1 MSSLSAGIKSRITG
15 MLDRY
20 LPSRT
25 KRLMF
30 LASLSARLKDSS
42 SLDGATLSRL
52 NEVMN
57 LSASHNEKGM
67 QVPVILS
74 RAIWDGKTVYQL
86 CDDYVSEGK
95 LDQQRVHRIAS
106 KVVDASPSWLHYAGK
121 DVIERDVQTL
131 LDNRSVLGL

>member
-42 SLDGATLSRL
+42 SLDKATLSRL
-52 NEVMN
+52 NEVMS
-57 LSASHNEKGM
+57 LSASRNEQGM

-74 RAIWDGKTVYQL
+74 RAIWDGRTVYQL
-86 CDDYVSEGK
+86 CDDYIAEGK
-95 LDQQRVHRIAS
+95 LDPHRVNRIAS
-106 KVVDASPSWLHYAGK
+106 KVVDASPAWLRYAGK
-121 DVIERDVQTL
+121 EEIEKDVQTL